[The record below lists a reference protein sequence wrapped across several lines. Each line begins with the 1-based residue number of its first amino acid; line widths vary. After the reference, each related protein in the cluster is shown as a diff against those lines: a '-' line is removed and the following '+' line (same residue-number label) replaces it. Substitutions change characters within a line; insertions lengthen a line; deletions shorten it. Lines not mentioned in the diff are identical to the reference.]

1 MKQMNLTVYSF
12 WWQNNTEGSYSK
24 LNCTLL
30 LEYIPSTKR
39 TAKTTT
45 IKVTV
50 FSNNIAGGSM

>member
-1 MKQMNLTVYSF
+1 MNLTVYSF